1 MSIVYDIFAGSSSG
15 GPIDYSTPVAAGV
28 TGLTWTGSALP
39 PSSTTKFGVRAR
51 DTVSGLS
58 ELNTDAAVTI
68 PVSAAGL
75 DLGGLPAA
83 PGGLRVTATAGGSAL
98 VEWAWPYLRGPRPTG
113 FHLYK
118 GVGAVDYATVAATV
132 AYSGPRVPPRAV
144 LAGLTDGTTYLVA
157 VRAYNAVGEE
167 PNTVAV
173 AVTADATAPA
183 NPENLTATATARA

>member
-1 MSIVYDIFAGSSSG
+1 MSLLYDIFSGDHAG
-15 GPIDYSTPVAAGV
+15 GPVDYTTPVATV
-28 TGLTWTGSALP
+28 SGLTWTGPALP

-51 DTVSGLS
+51 DTVSGLA

-68 PVSAAGL
+68 PVSAAGA

-83 PGGLRVTATAGGSAL
+83 PGGLRATAQAAGAVL

-113 FHLYK
+113 FHIYK
-118 GVGAVDYATVAATV
+118 GVGSVSYAVPAGTV
-132 AYSGPRVPPRAV
+132 AYLGSRVPPRAV
-144 LAGLTDGTTYLVA
+144 LAGLTDGTTYQIA

-167 PNTVAV
+167 PNAAAV

-183 NPENLTATATARA
+183 NPEGLTATPTARA

>member
-1 MSIVYDIFAGSSSG
+1 MSLLYDIFSGDHAG
-15 GPIDYSTPVAAGV
+15 GPVDYTTPVATV
-28 TGLTWTGSALP
+28 SGLTWTGPALP
-39 PSSTTKFGVRAR
+39 PSSTTRFGVRAR

-68 PVSAAGL
+68 PVSAAGT

-113 FHLYK
+113 FRIYQ
-118 GVGAVDYATVAATV
+118 GVGSVSYAAPAGTV
-132 AYSGPRVPPRAV
+132 AYLGPRVPPRAV
-144 LAGLTDGTTYLVA
+144 LAGLADGTTYQIA

-167 PNTVAV
+167 PNTIAV